1 MTPKTHKSWKYF
13 GKFDKLHVSG
23 IMRPQCLNKLESHP
37 GVRHKGIKRIILT
50 CYPYNSETRLMFNA
64 YRARSTVT
72 KMPDYPVSTEFGILC
87 DDLQDIT
94 YIPNKRSITA
104 RSD

>member
-1 MTPKTHKSWKYF
+1 MFEQIRKSPWRKTQRNQK
-13 GKFDKLHVSG
+13 
-23 IMRPQCLNKLESHP
+23 N
-37 GVRHKGIKRIILT
+37 ILT

>member
-1 MTPKTHKSWKYF
+1 
-13 GKFDKLHVSG
+13 
-23 IMRPQCLNKLESHP
+23 
-37 GVRHKGIKRIILT
+37 
-50 CYPYNSETRLMFNA
+50 MFNA
-64 YRARSTVT
+64 YRAMSTVT